1 MLCLRHSPFHLLAGL
16 QDGTLAAYPR
26 TSGKDAVL
34 GVLGAA
40 LGPDRESDPG
50 PEKLWEADQGGSSA
64 QSPGIEVL
72 EGLEAPGPR
81 QGPQKDGLLT
91 VLRTAQGS
99 PEGRAAHCLTD
110 SSAHWQET
118 LLHRKRVSGL
128 RETWLHIW
136 ALP

>member
-26 TSGKDAVL
+26 TSGKDVVL

-40 LGPDRESDPG
+40 LGPDQESDPG
-50 PEKLWEADQGGSSA
+50 PEKLWEADQGGSSVESGNEGA
-64 QSPGIEVL
+64 RETGGPSSPS
-72 EGLEAPGPR
+72 
-81 QGPQKDGLLT
+81 
-91 VLRTAQGS
+91 GS
-99 PEGRAAHCLTD
+99 PKGRGAPCRMD

-128 RETWLHIW
+128 GETWLHIW